1 MQDLCTYDRPLY
13 LLGTFFKNA
22 GYDFDQDKV
31 KFSDWNEIS
40 DLSEDKELANVRPV
54 PFTPIF
60 VDALSEDSVTLPRF
74 WGSDQYGRL
83 CNVSYLSEA
92 ESIPQVLLRHNS
104 PITTID
110 NNQSYEMLFPPT
122 NLIGQLAQSSSSVTE
137 IKESVKSLYTKMNP
151 ALNKP
156 RLFKPSKI
164 SVKQLAKPYTQEFG
178 VLLSQEEE
186 NYNQWYA
193 EIQSSGV
200 EFIEGFVVP
209 SVNTISIVF
218 SSDIYIG
225 AEVSLIKY
233 CSTLGDQ
240 QETSEVVLERGI
252 VSQPSYNDE
261 NRESQAY
268 KNTMPSVV
276 FNLPSVIEPSN
287 SGSSTEDNHIVLGD
301 GFYGLRVQFFVKDY
315 LKANER
321 LQNEVPEV
329 IKSGRLRFERNKS
342 SEVTG
347 VADQDCYT
355 YELNE
360 KVTFKSISGYGKLA
374 IVCGDMISLEECL
387 FYQYPQALPSN
398 YSELMTKTG
407 KSVPLSGA
415 GINTLGLASAIKK
428 NAESLG
434 EGFLMGGNPF
444 SENLKATM
452 FSVAK
457 GIWSDIEKQKLPDLM
472 TSSVALAFGFSAFK
486 ESRKE
491 LTKAIRFADKGL
503 DFNQAAALAFRKSG
517 MNISFIK
524 RELDVIKASL
534 ITGTF
539 SENSTRLARSWF
551 NGSVMEKM
559 NRAFP
564 ILESGS
570 SLVDLYDLVQK
581 ENELEKKSL
590 EAKEDFDAVSQS
602 YLQSIS
608 VIKAYQEWAQALDD
622 AKNVINGSN
631 GEEIAHIVE
640 DSQGLAIHINFKFNE
655 WQHGNEHGKLRT
667 DIKQVCHNLSQ
678 LMLDNPSYKVSIE
691 GHAGRI
697 GSSDANDLVA
707 ANRAK
712 TVTNAITSID
722 SSLEE
727 RVYTS
732 SYGNTQPLTADSTK
746 SDMSQTGDSAPAA
759 LDRRVEVRLII
770 PNYQVVLPPSRSGMV
785 ELEKARQL
793 KQALDVGL
801 DDTQKAQVA
810 AVLTTLSGFAMFT
823 PLAPLAAGILY
834 LRSGA
839 ELADCALS
847 VLDEL
852 ITEKAY
858 SDFKGRYQNI
868 DQLNQLGKIHIR
880 VLQQYRDLEV
890 TIERSEIKTRDE
902 VESHLKNKE
911 TVKELQKRFLL
922 RALALNG
929 LVELL
934 ARISLWN
941 PNVSKLQGLLEE
953 YRVKDYIDVYVINDN
968 WEAPLSSYN
977 TMAQN
982 WIQRVRDDKSGA
994 SAARAFAQSWKN
1006 EHSPQLSPLLKR
1018 ARIQGEFNKGFPV
1031 QARLY
1036 QGDAD
1041 NGFSDFVKM
1050 FDNNVESVKSS
1061 DIGFSRLLVD
1071 SKGDG
1076 VSWKPLDEW
1085 ISPNKTNRITPFTR
1099 VKVQIVLS
1107 SNASKSKKKI
1117 FKTTLQYCCERS
1129 LWDFKGPSFEVLMA
1143 PRKAND
1149 LTLCGSND
1157 KLKSYFDQHAIEEH
1171 LTCVEFEPTYWFGE
1185 YEIPGLKPLYSDYE
1199 LQDFDKWKQSGEA
1212 RSMQYYF
1219 TADGSTLSLAGTDE
1233 RLTMF
1238 NYGVDDNNTYGKQ
1251 CHLNSDGE
1259 VEVDGLPLVL
1269 YDGLANRQVVIN
1281 EYDLLIEEFVKSASA
1296 KKSEGIAP
1304 YLKGDVSSFSAV
1316 SKGSGFEWFD
1326 DKAPKSSVLDWSND
1340 KPVTIYVA
1348 LLSEGGEKE
1357 TYRRMMGESYQ
1368 VPMRLSL
1375 SIEEQESMFSKDT
1388 TEGPSFFGTLLEVG
1402 EYTYKKEVPSP
1413 YAKVEI
1419 KEVNF
1424 TDTNT
1429 ELASGL
1435 GSFVKEFQAKVNAEP
1450 NRYLDPFSDRRTL
1463 HIVKFELR
1471 YTSPTGRRVP
1481 TLRPFGPILDKKKA
1495 VFLPV
1500 HIAVSSLSQ
1509 MGLAPDIGIYPLKQ
1523 AQKLF
1528 VQGGQEYNTKGMPWM
1543 EIERDVSRMNDSAF
1557 LYWQKELANNSTK
1570 RKEWIEDWI
1579 TKEPMNVAA
1588 PLPKTV

>member
-1 MQDLCTYDRPLY
+1 MVDVCTYDKPMY
-13 LLGTFFKNA
+13 LLGVHFQGEDTDTGREFSNWNTVP
-22 GYDFDQDKV
+22 DLTSVEQV
-31 KFSDWNEIS
+31 K
-40 DLSEDKELANVRPV
+40 NVRPI
-54 PFTPIF
+54 PFTPILI
-60 VDALSEDSVTLPRF
+60 DALAQDSITLPRF

-83 CNVSYLSEA
+83 CNLSYLGEA
-92 ESIPQVLLRHNS
+92 QDGNPQVLLRHNS

-122 NLIGQLAQSSSSVTE
+122 NLIGQLAQNSSSVVE
-137 IKESVKSLYTKMNP
+137 LKETVKSLYTGMSWRNVAQK
-151 ALNKP
+151 
-156 RLFKPSKI
+156 FKPTKI
-164 SVKQLAKPYTQEFG
+164 LVTQLAKPFTQELG
-178 VLLSQEEE
+178 ASLSQEEE

-193 EIQSSGV
+193 DIQSSGV
-200 EFIEGFVVP
+200 KFIEGFVVP

-233 CSTLGDQ
+233 RTTLDNQ
-240 QETSEVVLERGI
+240 QQTPEQVLARGI
-252 VSQPSYNDE
+252 VVRPFYVDE
-261 NRESQAY
+261 DQESQEF
-268 KNTMPSVV
+268 NDTLPSVS

-287 SGSSTEDNHIVLGD
+287 SDSTSEDNHIVLGD
-301 GFYGLRVQFFVKDY
+301 GFYGLRIQFFVKDY
-315 LKANER
+315 LKENKR
-321 LQNEVPEV
+321 LQNKFPEV
-329 IKSGRLRFERNKS
+329 IQSGRLRFERNKS
-342 SEVTG
+342 SAVTG

-360 KVTFKSISGYGKLA
+360 KVTFKTISGYGKLA

-398 YSELMTKTG
+398 YSELMTKTD
-407 KSVPLSGA
+407 KSVPLSGT

-444 SENLKATM
+444 SEGLKETM
-452 FSVAK
+452 FSVSK
-457 GIWSDIEKQKLPDLM
+457 GIWSDIEQQKLPDLM
-472 TSSVALAFGFSAFK
+472 TSSVAFAFGFSAFK

-491 LTKAIRFADKGL
+491 LAKAITFANQGL

-524 RELDVIKASL
+524 RELDVIKANL

-539 SENSTRLARSWF
+539 SENSTRLAKSWF

-590 EAKEDFDAVSQS
+590 EAKEDFDAISQS

-622 AKNVINGSN
+622 AKNIINGSD

-1036 QGDAD
+1036 QGDVD
-1041 NGFSDFVKM
+1041 NGFSDFAKM

-1076 VSWKPLDEW
+1076 VSWKPFDEW

-1143 PRKAND
+1143 PRKADD

-1509 MGLAPDIGIYPLKQ
+1509 IGLAPDIGIYPLKQ
-1523 AQKLF
+1523 AQKLS
-1528 VQGGQEYNTKGMPWM
+1528 VQGGQEYSTKGMPWM

>member
-1 MQDLCTYDRPLY
+1 MVDLCTYDKPMY
-13 LLGTFFKNA
+13 LLGVYFQGEDTDA
-22 GYDFDQDKV
+22 GRE
-31 KFSDWNEIS
+31 FSNWNTVS
-40 DLSEDKELANVRPV
+40 DLTSVDHVKNVRPI
-54 PFTPIF
+54 PFTPILI
-60 VDALSEDSVTLPRF
+60 DALAQDSVTLPRF

-92 ESIPQVLLRHNS
+92 DSMPQVLLRHNS

-122 NLIGQLAQSSSSVTE
+122 NLIGQLAQSSSSIAE
-137 IKESVKSLYTKMNP
+137 IKETIKSLYTKMSP
-151 ALNKP
+151 QLNKP

-164 SVKQLAKPYTQEFG
+164 SVKQLAKPYTQEHG
-178 VLLSQEEE
+178 QLLTQEEE
-186 NYNQWYA
+186 SYNQWYA
-193 EIQSSGV
+193 DILSSGV

-225 AEVSLIKY
+225 AEVSLVKY
-233 CSTLGDQ
+233 RSTLSNQ
-240 QETSEVVLERGI
+240 QETSEIVLERG
-252 VSQPSYNDE
+252 VVRQPTFDDE

-268 KNTMPSVV
+268 KNTLPSVTI
-276 FNLPSVIEPSN
+276 NLPSVVEPAKSE
-287 SGSSTEDNHIVLGD
+287 SSTEDNHIVLGD
-301 GFYGLRVQFFVKDY
+301 GFYGLRIQFYVQDY
-315 LKANER
+315 LTANEH
-321 LQNEVPEV
+321 LKNKVPEV

-374 IVCGDMISLEECL
+374 TVCGDMISLEECL

-407 KSVPLSGA
+407 KSVPLSGT
-415 GINTLGLASAIKK
+415 GVNTLGLASAIKK
-428 NAESLG
+428 NAESLA

-444 SENLKATM
+444 SDNLKATM
-452 FSVAK
+452 FSVSK
-457 GIWSDIEKQKLPDLM
+457 GIWSDIEQKKLPDLM

-491 LTKAIRFADKGL
+491 LTKAIRFANKGL

-517 MNISFIK
+517 LNISFIK

-631 GEEIAHIVE
+631 GDDIAHIVE

-655 WQHGNEHGKLRT
+655 WKHGNEHGKLRT
-667 DIKQVCHNLSQ
+667 DIKQVCQNLSQ

-707 ANRAK
+707 ANRVK

-722 SSLEE
+722 SNLEE
-727 RVYTS
+727 RVYTA
-732 SYGNTQPLTADSTK
+732 SYGNTQPLTADNTK
-746 SDMSQTGDSAPAA
+746 SDMSQTGDSVPAA

-880 VLQQYRDLEV
+880 VLQQYRDLKV

-911 TVKELQKRFLL
+911 TVQELQKRFLL

-968 WEAPLSSYN
+968 WEAPLRNYN

-1036 QGDAD
+1036 QGDAE
-1041 NGFSDFVKM
+1041 NGFSDFAKM

-1076 VSWKPLDEW
+1076 VSWKPFEEW

-1107 SNASKSKKKI
+1107 NNASKSKKKI

-1143 PRKAND
+1143 PRKADD

-1157 KLKSYFDQHAIEEH
+1157 KLKNYFGQHAVDEH
-1171 LTCVEFEPTYWFGE
+1171 MTCVEFEPTYWFGE

-1199 LQDFDKWKQSGEA
+1199 MQNFDKWKQSGEA
-1212 RSMQYYF
+1212 RSLQYYF

-1304 YLKGDVSSFSAV
+1304 YLKGDVSIFSAV
-1316 SKGSGFEWFD
+1316 SKGSGVEWFD

-1348 LLSEGGEKE
+1348 LLSEGGEKDV
-1357 TYRRMMGESYQ
+1357 YRRMMGENYQ

-1388 TEGPSFFGTLLEVG
+1388 TEGPSFFGSLLELG

-1424 TDTNT
+1424 TDTNS

-1435 GSFVKEFQAKVNAEP
+1435 GAFVEEFQAKVNADP

-1509 MGLAPDIGIYPLKQ
+1509 MGLAPGIGIYPLKQ
-1523 AQKLF
+1523 AQKLS
-1528 VQGGQEYNTKGMPWM
+1528 VLGGQEYNTKGMPWM

-1557 LYWQKELANNSTK
+1557 LYWQKELANNSVK
-1570 RKEWIEDWI
+1570 RKAWIEDWI
-1579 TKEPMNVAA
+1579 VKEPTNVSV
-1588 PLPKTV
+1588 PEQKSI

>member
-1 MQDLCTYDRPLY
+1 MVDVCTYDKPMY
-13 LLGTFFKNA
+13 LLGAYFQGEDT
-22 GYDFDQDKV
+22 GLGRE
-31 KFSDWNEIS
+31 FSNWNTVS
-40 DLSEDKELANVRPV
+40 DLTSVDEVKNVRPL
-54 PFTPIF
+54 PFTPILI
-60 VDALSEDSVTLPRF
+60 DALAQDSVTLPRF

-83 CNVSYLSEA
+83 CNLSYLSEA
-92 ESIPQVLLRHNS
+92 IEGESQVLLRHNS

-110 NNQSYEMLFPPT
+110 INQSYEMLFPPT
-122 NLIGQLAQSSSSVTE
+122 NLIGQLAQNSSSITE

-164 SVKQLAKPYTQEFG
+164 SVKQLAKPYTHEHGQS
-178 VLLSQEEE
+178 LTQEEE

-193 EIQSSGV
+193 AILSSDV

-225 AEVSLIKY
+225 AEVSLVKY
-233 CSTLGDQ
+233 RSTLGSQ
-240 QETSEVVLERGI
+240 QETSEIVLERGI
-252 VSQPSYNDE
+252 VRQPTFDDE
-261 NRESQAY
+261 NRGSQAY
-268 KNTMPSVV
+268 KNTLPSVTI
-276 FNLPSVIEPSN
+276 NLPSVIKPAKSV
-287 SGSSTEDNHIVLGD
+287 SSTEDNHIVLAD

-329 IKSGRLRFERNKS
+329 IKSGRLQFERNKS
-342 SEVTG
+342 SAVTG

-407 KSVPLSGA
+407 KSVPLSGT
-415 GINTLGLASAIKK
+415 GVNTLGLASAIKK

-457 GIWSDIEKQKLPDLM
+457 GIWSDIEQQKLPDLM
-472 TSSVALAFGFSAFK
+472 TSSVAFAFGFSAFK

-491 LTKAIRFADKGL
+491 LTKAIRFANKGL

-590 EAKEDFDAVSQS
+590 EAKEDFDAISHT

-622 AKNVINGSN
+622 AKNVINGSD

-667 DIKQVCHNLSQ
+667 DIKQVCKNLSQ

-727 RVYTS
+727 RVYTA

-834 LRSGA
+834 LKSGA

-880 VLQQYRDLEV
+880 VLQQYRDLKV

-911 TVKELQKRFLL
+911 TVQELQKRFLL

-1036 QGDAD
+1036 QGDVD
-1041 NGFSDFVKM
+1041 NGFSDFAKM
-1050 FDNNVESVKSS
+1050 FDNNVESVKSD

-1071 SKGDG
+1071 SRGDG
-1076 VSWKPLDEW
+1076 VSWKPFDEW
-1085 ISPNKTNRITPFTR
+1085 LSLNKTNRITPFTR

-1143 PRKAND
+1143 PRKADD

-1185 YEIPGLKPLYSDYE
+1185 YEIPGLKPLYSNYE

-1296 KKSEGIAP
+1296 KKSEGIVP

-1509 MGLAPDIGIYPLKQ
+1509 MGLAPDVGIYPLKQ
-1523 AQKLF
+1523 AQKLS
-1528 VQGGQEYNTKGMPWM
+1528 VQGGQEYSTKGMPWM

-1579 TKEPMNVAA
+1579 TKEPMNVSA

>member
-315 LKANER
+315 LKANEH

>member
-1 MQDLCTYDRPLY
+1 MMVDLCTYDKPMY
-13 LLGTFFKNA
+13 LLGVHFQGEDTDTGREFNN
-22 GYDFDQDKV
+22 
-31 KFSDWNEIS
+31 WNTVS
-40 DLSEDKELANVRPV
+40 DLTSVEQVKNVRPI
-54 PFTPIF
+54 PFTPILI
-60 VDALSEDSVTLPRF
+60 DALAQDSITLPRF
-74 WGSDQYGRL
+74 WGSDQCGRL
-83 CNVSYLSEA
+83 CNLSYLSEA
-92 ESIPQVLLRHNS
+92 IEDESQVLLRHNS

-110 NNQSYEMLFPPT
+110 INQSYEMLFPPT
-122 NLIGQLAQSSSSVTE
+122 NLIGQLAQSSSSITE
-137 IKESVKSLYTKMNP
+137 IKETIKSLYTKMSP
-151 ALNKP
+151 QLNKP

-164 SVKQLAKPYTQEFG
+164 SVNQLAKPYNQEFG
-178 VLLSQEEE
+178 ELLSQEEE

-193 EIQSSGV
+193 DIQSSGV

-233 CSTLGDQ
+233 RTTLDNQ
-240 QETSEVVLERGI
+240 QQTPEQVLARGI
-252 VSQPSYNDE
+252 VVRPFYVDE
-261 NRESQAY
+261 DQESQEF
-268 KNTMPSVV
+268 NDTLPSVS

-287 SGSSTEDNHIVLGD
+287 SDSTSKDNHIVLGD
-301 GFYGLRVQFFVKDY
+301 GFYGLRIQFFVKDY
-315 LKANER
+315 LKENKR
-321 LQNEVPEV
+321 LQNKFPEV
-329 IKSGRLRFERNKS
+329 IQSGRLRFERNKS
-342 SEVTG
+342 SAVTG
-347 VADQDCYT
+347 VTDQDCYT

-407 KSVPLSGA
+407 KSDPLSGT
-415 GINTLGLASAIKK
+415 GVNTLGLASAIKK

-444 SENLKATM
+444 SESLKETM

-457 GIWSDIEKQKLPDLM
+457 GIWSDIEQQKLPDLM
-472 TSSVALAFGFSAFK
+472 TSSVAFAFGFSAFK

-491 LTKAIRFADKGL
+491 LAKAITFANQGL

-622 AKNVINGSN
+622 AKNLINGSN
-631 GEEIAHIVE
+631 GEAIAHIVE
-640 DSQGLAIHINFKFNE
+640 DRQGLAIHINFKFNE
-655 WQHGNEHGKLRT
+655 WQYGNEHGNLRT
-667 DIKQVCHNLSQ
+667 DIKQVCQNLSQ
-678 LMLDNPSYKVSIE
+678 LMLDNPSYKLSIE

-697 GSSDANDLVA
+697 GTSDANDLVA
-707 ANRAK
+707 AKRAN
-712 TVTNAITSID
+712 TVTNAIISVN

-727 RVYTS
+727 RVYTA
-732 SYGNTQPLTADSTK
+732 SYGNTQPLTADSIK

-759 LDRRVEVRLII
+759 LDRRVELRLII

-810 AVLTTLSGFAMFT
+810 AVLTTLNGFAMFT

-911 TVKELQKRFLL
+911 TVQELQKRFLL

-941 PNVSKLQGLLEE
+941 PNVSKLQGLLEK

-1036 QGDAD
+1036 RGDAD
-1041 NGFSDFVKM
+1041 NGFSDFAKM
-1050 FDNNVESVKSS
+1050 FDNNVESIKSD

-1076 VSWKPLDEW
+1076 VSWKPLEEW

-1143 PRKAND
+1143 PRKADD

-1157 KLKSYFDQHAIEEH
+1157 KLKSYFNQHAIEEH

-1185 YEIPGLKPLYSDYE
+1185 YEIPGLKPLYSNYE

-1219 TADGSTLSLAGTDE
+1219 TADGNTLSLAGSDE

-1251 CHLNSDGE
+1251 CYLNSGGE

-1296 KKSEGIAP
+1296 KKTEGIAP

-1316 SKGSGFEWFD
+1316 SKGSCFEWFD

-1357 TYRRMMGESYQ
+1357 TYRRMMGEGYR

-1375 SIEEQESMFSKDT
+1375 SIEEQESMFSKDA
-1388 TEGPSFFGTLLEVG
+1388 TEGPSFFGSLLEVG
-1402 EYTYKKEVPSP
+1402 EYTYTKEVPSP

-1419 KEVNF
+1419 KEVSF
-1424 TDTNT
+1424 TEADTEVT
-1429 ELASGL
+1429 TDLT
-1435 GSFVKEFQAKVNAEP
+1435 SFVEEFQSKVKDAP

-1481 TLRPFGPILDKKKA
+1481 TLRPFGPIVDKKKA
-1495 VFLPV
+1495 EFLPV
-1500 HIAVSSLSQ
+1500 HISVSSLSQ
-1509 MGLAPDIGIYPLKQ
+1509 TGLAPGVGEYPIKQ
-1523 AQKLF
+1523 SQKLSLP
-1528 VQGGQEYNTKGMPWM
+1528 GGQKYSAQGVPWM
-1543 EIERDVSRMNDSAF
+1543 EIEGDASRMNDSAF
-1557 LYWQKELANNSTK
+1557 LYWQKELANNSVK
-1570 RKEWIEDWI
+1570 RKAWIEDWI
-1579 TKEPMNVAA
+1579 VKEPMNVSA
-1588 PLPKTV
+1588 PQQKSI